1 MFTGRHSHTID
12 KKGRVSIPSKFREV
26 LLAKYDNTLVIT
38 SYIKCLYAYP
48 SAEWKKLSKK
58 FEQLKQFEKPNQDFL
73 RFFVSPAETCS
84 IDKQGRILIPPTLR
98 DSAGLERKV
107 TFVGVTN
114 RIEIWNSKTWE
125 EEFKRLR
132 MSAERGEFDGLGI

>member
-1 MFTGRHSHTID
+1 MFTGRYSHTID

-26 LLAKYDNTLVIT
+26 LSAKYDNTLVIA

-48 SAEWKKLSKK
+48 SAEWKRLSKK
-58 FEQLKQFEKPNQDFL
+58 FEQMKQFEKPNQDFL
-73 RFFVSPAETCS
+73 RFFVSSAENCS

-107 TFVGVTN
+107 TFVGVTTW
-114 RIEIWNSKTWE
+114 IEIWNNKTWE
-125 EEFKRLR
+125 EELERLR
-132 MSAERGEFDGLGI
+132 MSAERGEFSGLGI